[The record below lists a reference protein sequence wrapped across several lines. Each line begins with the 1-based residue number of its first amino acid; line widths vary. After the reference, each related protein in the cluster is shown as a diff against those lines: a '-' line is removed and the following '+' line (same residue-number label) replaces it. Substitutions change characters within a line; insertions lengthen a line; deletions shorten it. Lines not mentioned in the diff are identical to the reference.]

1 MRALVR
7 VAFDMDAVTVF
18 YTSAAVLL
26 VIAGAAKAIRPA
38 TTAALMEM
46 LGAFLRGSVSGTHL
60 ARALGLAEITLG
72 IATLLTDMA
81 ALRVVVGVLYVVFA
95 IAVWRAISV
104 GAESCGCFG
113 RVDAPPT
120 WLHVLGN
127 LALAVCSFGSL
138 GGRSPLDVMEDQPAA
153 GVGFVA
159 AVGVLAGLELVVFTA
174 LPEVLEA
181 RKPNQ
186 ATGS

>member
-1 MRALVR
+1 
-7 VAFDMDAVTVF
+7 MDAVTVL
-18 YTSAAVLL
+18 YASAAVLL
-26 VIAGAAKAIRPA
+26 VIAGAAKVIRPT
-38 TTAALMEM
+38 TTAALIEVF
-46 LGAFLRGSVSGTHL
+46 GAFPRGSAAGTRL

-72 IATLLTDMA
+72 IAALLSDVA

-95 IAVWRAISV
+95 TAMWRAISV

-113 RVDAPPT
+113 RVDVPPT
-120 WLHVLGN
+120 WLHVFGN
-127 LALAVCSFGSL
+127 LTLAVCSFGAVA
-138 GGRSPLDVMEDQPAA
+138 GRSPLEVMEDQPAA

-174 LPEVLEA
+174 LPDALEA
-181 RKPNQ
+181 RKSAR